1 MVTRRDAMKSV
12 ALAGVAANLP
22 ASPLKKIRTLDLI
35 HHSHTDVGFTDMPS
49 VCRELQV
56 RFLDAALEA
65 CLRNPSFRWTME
77 AMLTVDDWWKSAS
90 PARRAELLK
99 MVKAGRMDAMAM
111 PFNQAPFM
119 DARQWQQ
126 AFEWLPADV
135 RRELNPRVGM
145 QNDVNGFPRAG
156 AVGLLDRGIKHLMM
170 GINTDSGGAP
180 FRRPSAFWWKMPDG
194 RKLFVWLGDHYGT
207 AYGFFEEQGWQKG
220 QPKGGTA
227 NLRAPYAGDH
237 LKTDE
242 TSLRKMQVHLWKR
255 LAKLEEDGYEH
266 NRLILSYTNQWR
278 YDNDPPFPPL
288 APFVVA
294 WNKLGLEP
302 ALRLTTATDAV
313 MEMEKAV
320 GSVAPTH
327 EGEWTDWWANGDA
340 SGPREVK
347 ASRLAKR
354 YLAAA
359 WSPIWGAPNES
370 LKRKTSDLLKD
381 LCLFDEHTWGA
392 NISISQP
399 DGLDT
404 IAQYTEKSL
413 LAYKPM
419 GHAEWMLGQRARLK
433 FSSEREGTYV
443 VNTAPLPVSG
453 WARYQGIVQPAVWVE
468 GVAPHSFVRIDKPVE
483 GTAAKPTV
491 ETDAGGWPL
500 AATWPGM
507 AKPLFQGA
515 PGGLIVV
522 SREMPANRS
531 KLKAEE
537 LVQVRAEYETA
548 TMKETPQTLLY
559 SQTFRHKRLGTAT
572 RELELWRR
580 EPRARVTV
588 RMERLSSPAPECL
601 YLEFAMPVEGHLPRF
616 SNGGMPFTPYTD
628 QLPGSCRDYYAIDS
642 WAQYDT
648 PQGHWLWVTRDAP
661 LVTVG
666 GPHTLRRIKDA
677 PQDSHRICAMVFD
690 NFWHTN
696 FVANSHG
703 LFEFQFELAWKKD
716 LPDAGALA
724 ATLMSEPLIVETP
737 GLAATP
743 ELLKSV
749 FTP

>member
-1 MVTRRDAMKSV
+1 MVTRRDAIKSV
-12 ALAGVAANLP
+12 AVAGIAAGAA

-77 AMLTVDDWWKSAS
+77 AMLTVDDWWKGASA
-90 PARRAELLK
+90 ARRGELVK
-99 MVKAGRMDAMAM
+99 MVRAGRMDAMAM

-126 AFEWLPADV
+126 AFEWLPVEV
-135 RRELNPRVGM
+135 RKELNPRVAM

-170 GINTDSGGAP
+170 GINIDSGGVP

-207 AYGFFEEQGWQKG
+207 AYAFFEEKVWQQG

-227 NLRAPYAGDH
+227 NLRPPYEGDH

-242 TSLRKMQVHLWKR
+242 ASLRRMQTHLWKR
-255 LAKLEEDGYEH
+255 LAKLEEEGYEH

-288 APFVVA
+288 ASFVEA

-320 GSVAPTH
+320 GGAVPTH
-327 EGEWTDWWANGDA
+327 EGEWTDWWANGVA
-340 SGPREVK
+340 SGPREVS
-347 ASRLAKR
+347 ASRVAKR
-354 YLAAA
+354 FLMAA
-359 WSPIWGAPNES
+359 WSPVWGAPNEAM
-370 LKRKTSDLLKD
+370 KRKTAEMLKD

-392 NISISQP
+392 NISISHP
-399 DGLDT
+399 EALDS

-433 FSSEREGTYV
+433 FSSERAGTYV
-443 VNTAPLPVSG
+443 VNTAPLAYSG
-453 WARYQGIVQPAVWVE
+453 WAQYRGIAKPAVWVE
-468 GVAPHSFVRIDKPVE
+468 SVAPNSFVRLEKVVE
-483 GTAAKPTV
+483 GTASKPAV
-491 ETDAGGWPL
+491 ETGADGWPVS
-500 AATWPGM
+500 AAWPGM

-522 SREMPANRS
+522 SRETPANRLR
-531 KLKAEE
+531 LKAEE
-537 LVQVRAEYETA
+537 LAHVRAEYGA
-548 TMKETPQTLLY
+548 AVMRETPHTLVYTQTL
-559 SQTFRHKRLGTAT
+559 RHKRLGAAS

-580 EPRARVTV
+580 EARARVTV
-588 RMERLSSPAPECL
+588 RLERLSSAAPECF
-601 YLEFAMPVEGHLPRF
+601 YLEFAMPVEGRLPRF
-616 SNGGMPFTPYTD
+616 SNGGMAFTPYAD
-628 QLPGSCRDYYAIDS
+628 QLRGSCRDYYAIDS
-642 WAQYDT
+642 WAHYHT

-666 GPHTLRRIKDA
+666 GPHTLRRITEA
-677 PQDSHRICAMVFD
+677 PKDSHRICAMVFD

-703 LFEFQFELAWKKD
+703 LFEFQFEMAWRQE
-716 LPDAGALA
+716 LPDPGALA
-724 ATLMSEPLIVETP
+724 AALMSEPLIVETP

-743 ELLKSV
+743 ELMKSL

>member
-1 MVTRRDAMKSV
+1 MKSV
-12 ALAGVAANLP
+12 AAVSALA

-77 AMLTVDDWWKSAS
+77 AMLTVDDWWKGAS

-99 MVKAGRMDAMAM
+99 MVKAGRMDAMAL

-119 DARQWQQ
+119 DARQWRQ
-126 AFEWLPADV
+126 AFDWLPASLWKD
-135 RRELNPRVGM
+135 LNPRVGM

-156 AVGLLDRGIKHLMM
+156 AVGLLDRGIRRLMM
-170 GINTDSGGAP
+170 GINVDSGGVP

-194 RKLFVWLGDHYGT
+194 RRLFVWLGDHYGT
-207 AYGFFEEQGWQKG
+207 AYAFFEEQRWQQG

-227 NLRAPYAGDH
+227 NLRAPYEGDH

-242 TSLRKMQVHLWKR
+242 ASLRRMQAHLTKR
-255 LAKLEEDGYEH
+255 LAKLEEEGYEH
-266 NRLILSYTNQWR
+266 DRLILSYTNQWR

-288 APFVVA
+288 APFVTA

-320 GSVAPTH
+320 GAVVPTH

-340 SGPREVK
+340 SGPREVA
-347 ASRLAKR
+347 ASRVAKR
-354 YLAAA
+354 FLSAA
-359 WSPIWGAPNES
+359 WSPVWGAPNDAM
-370 LKRKTSDLLKD
+370 KRKTAEMLKD

-392 NISISQP
+392 NISISHP
-399 DGLDT
+399 DALDT

-433 FSSEREGTYV
+433 FSSGREGTYV
-443 VNTAPLPVSG
+443 VNTAPLAVSG
-453 WARYQGIVQPAVWVE
+453 WAKYQGISKPAVWVE
-468 GVAPHSFVRIDKPVE
+468 SIAPHSFVKLDKPLE
-483 GTAAKPTV
+483 GTSAKPVV
-491 ETDAGGWPL
+491 ETGPDGWPV

-522 SREMPANRS
+522 SREAPANRGG
-531 KLKAEE
+531 LKAEQ
-537 LVQVRAEYETA
+537 LAHVRAEYGA
-548 TMKETPQTLLY
+548 ASRKETPHTLVY
-559 SQTFRHKRLGTAT
+559 TQTFRHKRFGAAS
-572 RELELWRR
+572 REIELWRR
-580 EPRARVTV
+580 EPRAQVTV
-588 RMERLSSPAPECL
+588 RMERLSSAAPECL
-601 YLEFAMPVEGHLPRF
+601 YVEFAMPVEGRLPRF
-616 SNGGMPFTPYTD
+616 SNGGMAFTPYTD

-642 WAQYDT
+642 WAHYDT
-648 PQGHWLWVTRDAP
+648 PRGHWLWVTRDAP

-666 GPHTLRRIKDA
+666 GPHTLRRVKDA
-677 PQDSHRICAMVFD
+677 PKDSHRICAMVFD

-703 LFEFQFELAWKKD
+703 LFEFQFELAWKKEM
-716 LPDAGALA
+716 PDPGALA
-724 ATLMSEPLIVETP
+724 ATLMSEPLIVESP

-743 ELLKSV
+743 ELLKSL